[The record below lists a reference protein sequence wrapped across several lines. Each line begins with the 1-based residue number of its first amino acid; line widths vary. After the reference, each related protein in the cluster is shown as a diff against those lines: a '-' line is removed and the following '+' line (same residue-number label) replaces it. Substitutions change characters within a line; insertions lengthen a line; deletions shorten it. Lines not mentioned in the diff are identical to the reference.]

1 MAITLTIAELADALR
16 LGSSPEELAQ
26 VTRLHAYGGEAVI
39 KHASGA
45 TDAAH
50 NEALIR
56 LAAYLYDQPT
66 VTRGDGFSNA
76 IRSSGAARILLP
88 YRIHRAG
95 TTAEAESMAMAT
107 GTVDNPVTNVT
118 ILASVLTVHY
128 ADGTT
133 TQLDLPAGGGGGLPT
148 GSSVRDSLRWNVG
161 TSAWEAYSTED
172 DWYFALTS
180 TPDMP
185 PIAAAIVDM
194 LTNGA
199 NRRVRGSDATHY
211 NPSVA
216 QVVLGRWNL
225 PYYPIN
231 GQLNSWAADG
241 DADAAAAFSTG
252 TVFQWVILP
261 SDVSGR
267 YIANRFWTI
276 APRGGGSGETAGVI
290 DNNPAY
296 TEVNARLLINGVE
309 YRVARARIEWAVGT
323 TNYNLGVGFTPVED
337 TPTAVWVGP

>member
-1 MAITLTIAELADALR
+1 MAVTLTQVELSAALR
-16 LGSSPEELAQ
+16 LGTSAEEIAES
-26 VTRLHAYGGEAVI
+26 TRLLTYATEAVTQ
-39 KHASGA
+39 HAPHA
-45 TDAAH
+45 PDAVQ
-50 NEALIR
+50 NEAAIR
-56 LAAYLYDQPT
+56 LAGYLFDQPFAG
-66 VTRGDGFSNA
+66 RGDSYANA
-76 IRSSGAARILLP
+76 LRNSGAARMLLP

-95 TTAEAESMAMAT
+95 STAEAVAAE
-107 GTVDNPVTNVT
+107 TVVTF
-118 ILASVLTVHY
+118 
-128 ADGTT
+128 ADGTAEP
-133 TQLDLPAGGGGGLPT
+133 DVLPDSGGLPT

-161 TSAWEAYSTED
+161 RSAWEAYSTED
-172 DWYFALTS
+172 DWYFALTT
-180 TPDMP
+180 TPEMP

-194 LTNGA
+194 LTDGA
-199 NRRVRGSDATHY
+199 NRRVRGSNATHY

-216 QVVLGRWNL
+216 QVVLTRWNL
-225 PYYPIN
+225 PYYPIT
-231 GQLNSWAADG
+231 GALNSWVADG

-276 APRGGGSGETAGVI
+276 SPRGGGSGETAGGI
-290 DNNPAY
+290 ANTPAY

-323 TNYNLGVGFTPVED
+323 TTNYNLGVGFTPVED